1 MIKHRIMSAATLL
14 GGVVFTGHAVA
25 QSPEVARRLDAKYD
39 VVWPAADGLI
49 RVNKGGYRIPSGS
62 WWCRRPTTMPR
73 ISATAMP

>member
-39 VVWPAADGLI
+39 VSRPEKGLQ
-49 RVNKGGYRIPSGS
+49 
-62 WWCRRPTTMPR
+62 
-73 ISATAMP
+73 